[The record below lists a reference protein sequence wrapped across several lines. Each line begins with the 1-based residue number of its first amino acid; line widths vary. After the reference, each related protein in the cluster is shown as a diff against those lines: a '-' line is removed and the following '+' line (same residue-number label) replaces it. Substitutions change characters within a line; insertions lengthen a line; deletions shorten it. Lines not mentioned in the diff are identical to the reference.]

1 MKPRSLIVLALVVAG
16 LAAFIAFYE
25 RELPSS
31 DERRER
37 QDLVLDVEAA
47 EVDAVIVD
55 RSGEKTVEL
64 RRSEADDEAQ
74 EADDRGEE
82 TASAPEPAS
91 SSWRLVRPFAFRA
104 AAADVDG
111 LVSALAD
118 LRHERV
124 MESFDPEQLGLAE
137 PRARV
142 TLKLRDRTVTLR
154 VGADIPAYSSIAVQL
169 EGRPRAYAVGDALWD
184 QLAKEPGEWR
194 SRQVVPASRTAIQRI
209 AWRIDDVRFALARR
223 DGELRVVAPYEDLAD
238 ETRVEELLTALT
250 SLQVDRFLAADAPAV
265 EDGPERTLRLRLEG
279 RREPFELAIAETGDD
294 GALRLDYE
302 GQAAIAAESELL
314 DRLSGPAAA
323 WRSRRWSSLDT
334 WEVERATLRDADGA
348 VTLAR
353 TDGTWTR
360 DGEEIPL
367 NAVTDLLDALL
378 QIEAETVRPR
388 AESWA
393 PPADPILE
401 IELQTEN
408 GAPETLTLYPDAAA
422 TTSTRQVLLDLP
434 PDTGDRLH
442 QRLVDVRTAEPVAPP
457 EPSEPEQASD
467 ETSEDP

>member
-37 QDLVLDVEAA
+37 QDQVLDVDAA
-47 EVDAVIVD
+47 EVDAVIL
-55 RSGEKTVEL
+55 RRPGEKTVEL
-64 RRSEADDEAQ
+64 RKGGADDDSAEQ
-74 EADDRGEE
+74 PDGTLAD
-82 TASAPEPAS
+82 APDAPQPAS
-91 SSWRLVRPFAFRA
+91 SAWRLVRPFSFRA
-104 AAADVDG
+104 ADAEVDQ

-124 MESFDPEQLGLAE
+124 LESFDPEELGLAE

-142 TLKLRDRTVTLR
+142 TLKGGKRTVTLR
-154 VGADIPAYSSIAVQL
+154 VGAAIPAYSSIAVQL
-169 EGRPRAYAVGDALWD
+169 EGRPEAYVVGEALWD

-194 SRQVVPASRTAIQRI
+194 SPQVVPASRTAIQRI
-209 AWRIDDVRFALARR
+209 AWRIDDARFALARR

-250 SLQVDRFLAADAPAV
+250 SLRVDQFLAADAPAV
-265 EDGPERTLRLRLEG
+265 EEGAERTLRLRLEG
-279 RREPFELAIAETGDD
+279 RRDPFELTIAETGED
-294 GALRLDYE
+294 GALRLRYE
-302 GQAAIAAESELL
+302 GQVATAAESDLL
-314 DRLSGPAAA
+314 DRLSGPPVA

-334 WEVERATLRDADGA
+334 WEVERATLRDADGM

-353 TDGTWTR
+353 ADGTWTR

-378 QIEAETVRPR
+378 QIEAETIRPR
-388 AESWA
+388 PESWT
-393 PPADPILE
+393 PPADPTLE

-408 GAPETLTLYPDAAA
+408 ETPETLTLYPDAIA

-434 PDTGDRLH
+434 PDTVDRLH
-442 QRLVDVRTAEPVAPP
+442 ERVADVRAAQPVAPP
-457 EPSEPEQASD
+457 QKTREKA
-467 ETSEDP
+467 SED

>member
-37 QDLVLDVEAA
+37 QDQVLDVDAA
-47 EVDAVIVD
+47 EVDAVIL
-55 RSGEKTVEL
+55 RRPGEKTVEL
-64 RRSEADDEAQ
+64 RKGGADDESA
-74 EADDRGEE
+74 EEPDGTLADAPD
-82 TASAPEPAS
+82 APEPAS
-91 SSWRLVRPFAFRA
+91 SAWRLVRPFSFRA
-104 AAADVDG
+104 ADTEVDQ

-124 MESFDPEQLGLAE
+124 LESFDPEELGLAE
-137 PRARV
+137 PRVRV
-142 TLKLRDRTVTLR
+142 TLKGGGRTVALR
-154 VGADIPAYSSIAVQL
+154 VGAAIPAYSSIAVQL
-169 EGRPRAYAVGDALWD
+169 EGRSEAYVVGEALWD

-209 AWRIDDVRFALARR
+209 AWRIDDARFALARR

-250 SLQVDRFLAADAPAV
+250 SLRSDQFLAADAPAV
-265 EDGPERTLRLRLEG
+265 EGAERTLRLRLEG
-279 RREPFELAIAETGDD
+279 RRDPFELTLVETGED
-294 GALRLDYE
+294 GALRLRYE
-302 GQAAIAAESELL
+302 GQVATAAESDLL
-314 DRLSGPAAA
+314 DRLSGPPAA

-353 TDGTWTR
+353 ADGTWTR

-378 QIEAETVRPR
+378 QIEAETIRPR
-388 AESWA
+388 PESWT
-393 PPADPILE
+393 PPADPALE

-408 GAPETLTLYPDAAA
+408 GTPETLTLYPDAIA

-434 PDTGDRLH
+434 PDTVDRLH
-442 QRLVDVRTAEPVAPP
+442 QRLGDVRAAEPVAAPP
-457 EPSEPEQASD
+457 RPAPEEATEATSD
-467 ETSEDP
+467 DR

>member
-1 MKPRSLIVLALVVAG
+1 MKPRSLIVLALVVSG

-37 QDLVLDVEAA
+37 QDQVLDVDAA
-47 EVDAVIVD
+47 EVDAVIL
-55 RSGEKTVEL
+55 RRPGEQTVEL
-64 RRSEADDEAQ
+64 RKDGADDESMEEPAGTL
-74 EADDRGEE
+74 AD
-82 TASAPEPAS
+82 APDAPQPAS
-91 SSWRLVRPFAFRA
+91 SAWRLVRPFSFRA
-104 AAADVDG
+104 AGAEIDG

-124 MESFDPEQLGLAE
+124 MESFDPEELGLGK

-142 TLKLRDRTVTLR
+142 TLRSGDRTVILR
-154 VGADIPAYSSIAVQL
+154 VGAAIPAYSSIAVQV
-169 EGRPRAYAVGDALWD
+169 EGRSEAYVVGEALWD

-209 AWRIDDVRFALARR
+209 AWRIDDARFTLARR
-223 DGELRVVAPYEDLAD
+223 NGELRVVTPYEDLAD

-250 SLQVDRFLAADAPAV
+250 SLRVDQFLAADAPA
-265 EDGPERTLRLRLEG
+265 GKGAERTLRLRLEG
-279 RREPFELAIAETGDD
+279 RRDPFELTLAETGED
-294 GALRLDYE
+294 GALRLRYE
-302 GQAAIAAESELL
+302 GQVATAAESDLL
-314 DRLSGPAAA
+314 DRLSGPPAA

-348 VTLAR
+348 VALAR
-353 TDGTWTR
+353 ADGTWTR

-378 QIEAETVRPR
+378 QIEAETIRPR
-388 AESWA
+388 PESWT
-393 PPADPILE
+393 PPADPALE

-408 GAPETLTLYPDAAA
+408 GTPETLTLYPDAIA
-422 TTSTRQVLLDLP
+422 TTSTRKVLLDLP
-434 PDTGDRLH
+434 PDTVDRLH
-442 QRLVDVRTAEPVAPP
+442 QRVSDVKAAEPVAPP
-457 EPSEPEQASD
+457 QQASK
-467 ETSEDP
+467 EATEATSDDR

>member
-37 QDLVLDVEAA
+37 QDLVLDVDTA
-47 EVDAVIVD
+47 EVDAVIL
-55 RSGEKTVEL
+55 RRPGEKIVEL
-64 RRSEADDEAQ
+64 RKGGADDESV
-74 EADDRGEE
+74 EEPGGTPAD
-82 TASAPEPAS
+82 APDTPGAAS
-91 SSWRLVRPFAFRA
+91 SAWRLVRPFSFRA
-104 AAADVDG
+104 ADAEVDR

-124 MESFDPEQLGLAE
+124 LESFDPQELGLAE

-142 TLKLRDRTVTLR
+142 TLKGGDRTVTLR
-154 VGADIPAYSSIAVQL
+154 VGAAIPAYSSIAVQL
-169 EGRPRAYAVGDALWD
+169 EGRSEAYVVGEALWD

-194 SRQVVPASRTAIQRI
+194 SRQVVPASRTAIQRL
-209 AWRIDDVRFALARR
+209 AWRIDDARFALARR

-250 SLQVDRFLAADAPAV
+250 SLRVDRFLAADAPAV
-265 EDGPERTLRLRLEG
+265 EGAERTLRLRLEG
-279 RREPFELAIAETGDD
+279 RRDPFELTIAETGED
-294 GALRLDYE
+294 GALRLRYE
-302 GQAAIAAESELL
+302 GQVATAAESDLL
-314 DRLSGPAAA
+314 DRLSGPPAA

-334 WEVERATLRDADGA
+334 WEVERATARDADGA

-353 TDGTWTR
+353 ANGTWTR

-378 QIEAETVRPR
+378 QIEAETIRPR
-388 AESWA
+388 PESWT
-393 PPADPILE
+393 PPADPALE

-408 GAPETLTLYPDAAA
+408 GTPETLTLYPDAVA
-422 TTSTRQVLLDLP
+422 TTSTRRVLLDLP
-434 PDTGDRLH
+434 PDTVDRLR
-442 QRLVDVRTAEPVAPP
+442 QRLTDVRTAEPVTPSQKTREDAPEATP
-457 EPSEPEQASD
+457 EPR
-467 ETSEDP
+467 